1 MILVSINDR
10 KCFLSKLMLGNHPF
24 IELKMN
30 AGYYK
35 REALPDKDLKQ
46 LCVDNHGYH
55 GANFG

>member
-1 MILVSINDR
+1 MSINNR
-10 KCFLSKLMLGNHPF
+10 KCFLSRLMLGNHPF
-24 IELKMN
+24 IKLKMN